1 MSDLRIESPRLDPLP
16 FIITDVVLLVAAFLI
31 GWQAD
36 APIDTGSL
44 AAIALL
50 VALGAIAALWPF
62 VANHARHQ
70 EIALQE
76 RADQIEALART
87 VTASAEQISIAVS
100 NLPAIADNSARQLKA
115 AELLPSALREQLAAL
130 QQQLS
135 ATAHEE
141 NASLRHEL
149 DTLRQAET
157 GKLVTALEG
166 LNLAT
171 ADLAR
176 LETLSAKHST
186 ALDNA
191 VTHLPRIADNF
202 GAQAGEV
209 LRRET
214 AAAVAALH
222 EAAAQ
227 SSNAIAAATAEART
241 AFERGVRDA
250 VAHLAT
256 QATSTP
262 PFPAHIAT
270 PRIIAPAPAPAATP
284 APAPPAAS
292 ASASTPTT
300 PAAASLPPEPAAPE
314 PALALDLGLIDDA
327 NLDEPFAP
335 ELAPEPT
342 PEPAPAPIP
351 EPAHVS
357 PSPETTDSSASADTD
372 SDLEAS
378 EPTAPEELDP
388 EPEPALEDPEPAA
401 ASEDSDSE
409 SSPAPSEPALTHD
422 GYTRLVATA
431 YIGIGNKLF
440 IRGDGPGLR
449 RDKGIPLQF
458 VSIGKW
464 RWESAEL
471 LFPVKV
477 RLFKNDQIE
486 CTTVGEITLEPGHHH
501 DVTAKF

>member
-1 MSDLRIESPRLDPLP
+1 MNDRRLEPPRLNPLP
-16 FIITDVVLLVAAFLI
+16 FIIADVVLLLAAFLI

-44 AAIALL
+44 AVIALF

-62 VANHARHQ
+62 VANHARNQ

-76 RADQIEALART
+76 RADQIEAIART

-100 NLPAIADNSARQLKA
+100 NLPAIAENSARQLKA
-115 AELLPSALREQLAAL
+115 AELLPSALREQLSAL

-157 GKLVTALEG
+157 GKLASALDG
-166 LNLAT
+166 LNRAT

-176 LETLSAKHST
+176 LEALSAKHSS
-186 ALDNA
+186 ALDDA

-202 GAQAGEV
+202 GAQTGEV

-214 AAAVAALH
+214 AAAVAALR
-222 EAAAQ
+222 EAATH
-227 SSNAIAAATAEART
+227 SSDAIAAATAEARA

-250 VAHLAT
+250 VTHLAA
-256 QATSTP
+256 QAASNP
-262 PFPAHIAT
+262 PFPAHQRT
-270 PRIIAPAPAPAATP
+270 PAVLQPAASPAPASLPASVA
-284 APAPPAAS
+284 AP
-292 ASASTPTT
+292 T
-300 PAAASLPPEPAAPE
+300 PAALPAV
-314 PALALDLGLIDDA
+314 
-327 NLDEPFAP
+327 
-335 ELAPEPT
+335 APEPT
-342 PEPAPAPIP
+342 PAMPPAPTPDLIDDADLDEPATPAAEVTAAETPPPPSGTELVLDSILEPVPAPSAP
-351 EPAHVS
+351 
-357 PSPETTDSSASADTD
+357 TDALAKD
-372 SDLEAS
+372 S
-378 EPTAPEELDP
+378 EPE
-388 EPEPALEDPEPAA
+388 
-401 ASEDSDSE
+401 SSSNSFDSDSNPDFD
-409 SSPAPSEPALTHD
+409 SDADSAPSPSEPALTHD

-458 VSIGKW
+458 ISIGKW

-486 CTTVGEITLEPGHHH
+486 CAALGELTLEPGHHH